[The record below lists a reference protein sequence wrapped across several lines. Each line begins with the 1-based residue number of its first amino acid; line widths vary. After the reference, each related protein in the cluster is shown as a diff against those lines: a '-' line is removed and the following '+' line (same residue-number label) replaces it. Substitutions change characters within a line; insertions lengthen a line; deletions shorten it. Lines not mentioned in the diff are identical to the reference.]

1 MYYCV
6 HCSGPGAAAG
16 HQAAARAGPVLGRPV
31 RAGGQRGHPQHGRP
45 GAGGVDSEPVN
56 TYPLQIL
63 GFCGGR
69 VDAVDGSE
77 SIQLGPSALQEELA
91 PCESLGLQ
99 VGPRSAVT
107 TLVTTAASRTE
118 SASCRWAP
126 TPWASSTS
134 TPRVTWQTGTRSRA
148 PGTSGRCSPGGGSKR
163 MSEFLVLHPVTLILP
178 QYFDNLQLQR
188 SKDEALILR

>member
-16 HQAAARAGPVLGRPV
+16 HQAKARARPVLGRPV

-45 GAGGVDSEPVN
+45 GGGGGVDSEPVN
-56 TYPLQIL
+56 SKHTVSLQIL

-99 VGPRSAVT
+99 VGQGSAVT
-107 TLVTTAASRTE
+107 TRVTTAASRTE

-126 TPWASSTS
+126 TLWASSTS
-134 TPRVTWQTGTRSRA
+134 TPRVTWRTGTRSRA
-148 PGTSGRCSPGGGSKR
+148 PGTSGRCSPGGGSVVRVIK
-163 MSEFLVLHPVTLILP
+163 MVMTDDCTSG
-178 QYFDNLQLQR
+178 QDG
-188 SKDEALILR
+188 DG